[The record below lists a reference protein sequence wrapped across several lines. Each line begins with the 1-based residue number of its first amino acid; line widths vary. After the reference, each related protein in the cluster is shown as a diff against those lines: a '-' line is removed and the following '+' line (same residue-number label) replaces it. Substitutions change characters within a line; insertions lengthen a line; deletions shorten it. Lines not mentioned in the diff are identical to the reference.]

1 MKRSKTMAEKK
12 AMEPTVY
19 LVDSFREIN
28 QTVIES
34 IVGVQERN
42 LKLAQSMLTSAMEV
56 MQSNI
61 EATGK
66 LMQDLEHLT
75 KKQQE
80 AFQELVPGWMGSQW
94 MEPYLSFLRT
104 PFSSYQEAL
113 GVMEKT
119 TREGFKTVE
128 EVIEDVGKA
137 AREPVLAG
145 KERIKK

>member
-1 MKRSKTMAEKK
+1 MAEKK
-12 AMEPTVY
+12 AIEPTVY
-19 LVDSFREIN
+19 LVDSFREIS

-34 IVGVQERN
+34 IVAVQERN
-42 LKLAQSMLTSAMEV
+42 MKFAQSTLTGAMEV

-66 LMQDLEHLT
+66 LMQELEQLT

-80 AFQELVPGWMGSQW
+80 AFQELVPEGMGSQW

-104 PFSSYQEAL
+104 PLSSYQEAL
-113 GVMEKT
+113 EMVEKT

-128 EVIEDVGKA
+128 EVVEDVGKA
-137 AREPVLAG
+137 AREPALAG